1 MVAGNTRAGVS
12 APWGASR
19 YSGFVAGPSPDRRS
33 FARAALPWIAAT
45 AIVLAAAV
53 AAGFIVAYLVAS
65 SRAVDPGSAVAS
77 PTPRRTVSA
86 SVGPGSSAAPTGAA
100 SEQPRRTPGAP
111 TPEPTP
117 IEHVVERGEFLSYIA
132 GLYCTTVED
141 ILALNEIQNPNRIQ
155 PGDVLLI
162 PGGGCEAA
170 EASPG

>member
-1 MVAGNTRAGVS
+1 V
-12 APWGASR
+12 
-19 YSGFVAGPSPDRRS
+19 
-33 FARAALPWIAAT
+33 
-45 AIVLAAAV
+45 
-53 AAGFIVAYLVAS
+53 
-65 SRAVDPGSAVAS
+65 
-77 PTPRRTVSA
+77 
-86 SVGPGSSAAPTGAA
+86 
-100 SEQPRRTPGAP
+100 P

-162 PGGGCEAA
+162 PGGGCDAA